1 MMQQPQAD
9 RSMRSPVRTI
19 AIIGGGFS
27 GTVLAAALLRQPPS
41 QPCRIVLVERRE
53 QIGRGVAYRR
63 SQFRPLLNVPA
74 GRMSADPADA
84 LQFARFAQRHG
95 SGSGSAA
102 QQFLPRELYGEYL
115 QDLLRQARE
124 AAPAHV
130 GFERLHAEATTIH
143 RIDAAGPYL
152 IELSA
157 AQQLLADQVVLAC
170 GDPPPAAPAAASDI
184 AGDPRFQCDPHCD
197 QALRADCGSVLLI
210 GTGLTMADAAVAAAA
225 SSARIAIHA
234 ISRHGLL
241 PAVQS
246 VAAPRSSAA
255 DRDFLSYVG
264 QGAFG
269 ARALLRAFRAQ
280 LRELARTGGDWRDA
294 VNAVR
299 AAAPALWRR
308 LAQPERARFL
318 RHLRVY
324 WDAHRHRMPPEI
336 GERLDAL
343 RRTGRL
349 RIHAGNIVRIED
361 DGAALRV
368 RWRPRGTN
376 SAAELR
382 VERVI
387 NCAGTD
393 RRLGRSADPLLQAML
408 ASGLAVPDALGL
420 GWRTGAHGALVD
432 RDGRTAAHLFYLG
445 PMLRAE
451 HWEATAVGELRMHAQ
466 RLAAALVQI
475 NA

>member
-1 MMQQPQAD
+1 MMQQPQAA

-53 QIGRGVAYRR
+53 QVGRGVAYRQ

-95 SGSGSAA
+95 NGGGSAA

-124 AAPAHV
+124 AASAHV

-143 RIDAAGPYL
+143 RIAAAGPYL

-170 GDPPPAAPAAASDI
+170 GDPPPAAPAAASQI

-225 SSARIAIHA
+225 SSARIDIHA

-246 VAAPRSSAA
+246 VAAARSSAA

-264 QGAFG
+264 QGALG

-280 LRELARTGGDWRDA
+280 LRELAPTGGDWRDA

-299 AAAPALWRR
+299 AAAPALWQR
-308 LAQPERARFL
+308 LALPERARFL

-376 SAAELR
+376 AAAELR

-393 RRLGRSADPLLQAML
+393 RRLGHSADPLLQAML

>member
-9 RSMRSPVRTI
+9 RSIRSPVRTI
-19 AIIGGGFS
+19 AIVGGGFS
-27 GTVLAAALLRQPPS
+27 GTVLAAALLRQPLS

-74 GRMSADPADA
+74 ERMSADPADA
-84 LQFARFAQRHG
+84 LQFARFAQRCG
-95 SGSGSAA
+95 SDSAA

-115 QDLLRQARE
+115 QDLLRQARQ
-124 AAPAHV
+124 AASAHV
-130 GFERLHAEATTIH
+130 SFQRLHAEATAIH

-152 IELSA
+152 IALPGH
-157 AQQLLADQVVLAC
+157 QQLLADQVVLAC
-170 GDPPPAAPAAASDI
+170 GDPPPVAPAAAADI
-184 AGDPRFQCDPHCD
+184 VGDPRFQCDPHCD
-197 QALRADCGSVLLI
+197 QALHADCTSLLLI
-210 GTGLTMADAAVAAAA
+210 GTGLTMADVALAAAA
-225 SSARIAIHA
+225 SNPRIDIYA

-241 PAVQS
+241 PAVQR
-246 VAAPRSSAA
+246 AAPPRNSSA
-255 DRDFLSYVG
+255 DRDFHSFIAHGTL
-264 QGAFG
+264 G
-269 ARALLRAFRAQ
+269 ARTLLRAFRAQ
-280 LRELARTGGDWRDA
+280 LRDLARTGGDWRDA

-299 AAAPALWRR
+299 AAAPALWQR
-308 LAQPERARFL
+308 LALPERARFL

-343 RRTGRL
+343 RRSGRL

-361 DGAALRV
+361 AGTALRV
-368 RWRPRGTN
+368 RWRPRGSDSTE
-376 SAAELR
+376 ELR

-393 RRLGRSADPLLQAML
+393 RRLGRSADPLLHAL
-408 ASGLAVPDALGL
+408 LSSGLAVPDALGL

-451 HWEATAVGELRMHAQ
+451 HWEATAVGELRVHAQ
-466 RLAAALVQI
+466 RLASALAQI
-475 NA
+475 DA